1 MFPERVSQEEEATL
15 IQLAAEVESDLRY
28 VGLPV
33 VNGGDCTAGR
43 HVGSSTFIVFY
54 DPSSDESGGVFVEWS
69 LSPEIKGAIVASPGL
84 AAKRAIP
91 LGSISLEVMTD
102 AADRILATAG
112 WGTDQE
118 AVGVHESSIRV
129 FSGNGAASE

>member
-1 MFPERVSQEEEATL
+1 MFPERVSQEEETAL
-15 IQLAAEVESDLRY
+15 IRLVAEVEADLQY

-33 VNGGDCTAGR
+33 VQGGDCTAGR
-43 HVGSSTFIVFY
+43 HVSSSSFVVFY

-84 AAKRAIP
+84 AIKRAIP
-91 LGSISLEVMTD
+91 LGSVSLEVMTN
-102 AADRILATAG
+102 AADRILAAAG

-129 FSGNGAASE
+129 FRESDLVGE